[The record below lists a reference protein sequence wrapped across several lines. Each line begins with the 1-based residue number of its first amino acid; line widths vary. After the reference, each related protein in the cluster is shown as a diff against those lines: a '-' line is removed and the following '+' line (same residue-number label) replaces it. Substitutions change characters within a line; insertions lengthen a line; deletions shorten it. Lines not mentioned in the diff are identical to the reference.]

1 MSGTAIIAARTDA
14 LLVFSGQ
21 GPQMLFE
28 FQANLTA
35 TTLVARVETI
45 SSRRVASTYSKE
57 TKDLIH
63 ISTSATVPQ
72 WRRVARLARIA
83 IDENEIIELCT
94 QLNSIMSFV
103 DQLSAVDVENVDPMT
118 SVTPMVMKMRDD
130 KVTDGGIADDILRNA
145 PAHEDHFFVVP
156 KVVE

>member
-1 MSGTAIIAARTDA
+1 MSGTAILAARTDA
-14 LLVFSGQ
+14 LLVFSGR
-21 GPQMLFE
+21 GPQIFFE
-28 FQANLTA
+28 FKVNLTA
-35 TTLVARVETI
+35 TTLLARIEAT
-45 SSRRVASTYSKE
+45 TYSQE

-63 ISTSATVPQ
+63 ISTSATVPE

-83 IDENEIIELCT
+83 IDENEIVELST

-103 DQLSAVDVENVDPMT
+103 DQLSAVDVKDVDPMT
-118 SVTPMVMKMRDD
+118 SVTPMAMKMREDT
-130 KVTDGGIADDILRNA
+130 VTDGGIPDAIIANA

>member
-1 MSGTAIIAARTDA
+1 MSGTAILAPRTDA
-14 LLVFSGQ
+14 LLVIPGR
-21 GPQMLFE
+21 GPQILFE
-28 FQANLTA
+28 FKVNLTA
-35 TTLVARVETI
+35 TTLVA
-45 SSRRVASTYSKE
+45 SSSKRVASTYSKE

-63 ISTSATVPQ
+63 ISTSATVPE

-83 IDENEIIELCT
+83 IDENEIVELCT

-118 SVTPMVMKMRDD
+118 SVMPMAMKMRED
-130 KVTDGGIADDILRNA
+130 KVTDGDIADDIIKNA
-145 PAHEDHFFVVP
+145 PAREDHFFVVP